1 MSHINF
7 DFLTESFL
15 FGYGLEDNFS
25 ALSDYELEKELN
37 RYREYVISNMG
48 EICREIIFDSR
59 KIAVT
64 IESFSERPREELL
77 KQLALYVDVVT
88 ISDPLF
94 ELTEKKSNS
103 TKVMA
108 KYYGMNSNNT
118 IDREQ
123 LVAALKYMK
132 ESTIL
137 VVCNYV
143 KYIPIS
149 YLHEAPMNVPIT
161 YDANNY
167 SKSLPQP
174 IMDFLKKNVQVHNTV
189 RMDGGLRVEL
199 DKPLTR
205 GTGLFIHFPDCG
217 FRNGEIVQYQE
228 SEVVDFDENTR
239 KATFRFFTPDNI
251 SQDTFNIWLDQ
262 SVNKACLHM
271 YDETFQEVYLA
282 KRALCVKNEQDIVG
296 VLLYSRKHNMIC
308 CLAVDPVYRKRGIA
322 SLLLK
327 EALDK
332 LDRDKDITVSTFR
345 KNDVKGI
352 APRKLYKKFGFE
364 EGELIE
370 EFGYPNQRF
379 VLHADRSVDNVT
391 IGTKSYIEVDMER
404 LGIISKRK
412 PAKIIDFTKYIDT
425 NRSTNN

>member
-108 KYYGMNSNNT
+108 EYYGMNSDNT

-167 SKSLPQP
+167 INKVFENLSSTDIVTLG
-174 IMDFLKKNVQVHNTV
+174 KK
-189 RMDGGLRVEL
+189 
-199 DKPLTR
+199 
-205 GTGLFIHFPDCG
+205 TGATTK
-217 FRNGEIVQYQE
+217 EI
-228 SEVVDFDENTR
+228 
-239 KATFRFFTPDNI
+239 
-251 SQDTFNIWLDQ
+251 
-262 SVNKACLHM
+262 NKTQAK
-271 YDETFQEVYLA
+271 YKKYLA
-282 KRALCVKNEQDIVG
+282 LKPEIKEN
-296 VLLYSRKHNMIC
+296 
-308 CLAVDPVYRKRGIA
+308 VDK
-322 SLLLK
+322 LLL
-327 EALDK
+327 
-332 LDRDKDITVSTFR
+332 
-345 KNDVKGI
+345 
-352 APRKLYKKFGFE
+352 
-364 EGELIE
+364 
-370 EFGYPNQRF
+370 QR
-379 VLHADRSVDNVT
+379 
-391 IGTKSYIEVDMER
+391 
-404 LGIISKRK
+404 
-412 PAKIIDFTKYIDT
+412 
-425 NRSTNN
+425 

>member
-64 IESFSERPREELL
+64 IESFLERPREELL

-108 KYYGMNSNNT
+108 EYYGMNSDNT

-174 IMDFLKKNVQVHNTV
+174 IFVCISLREDQGSMDRDMQKTKCLIEAISKNGFYTKWPYN
-189 RMDGGLRVEL
+189 RYAYYDCNDGIVSLDNDFQYPQGALQFVTNLNMECVNYKIQEMNCQSDCQKYLSRWPILRV
-199 DKPLTR
+199 KHIR
-205 GTGLFIHFPDCG
+205 
-217 FRNGEIVQYQE
+217 YQ
-228 SEVVDFDENTR
+228 V
-239 KATFRFFTPDNI
+239 I
-251 SQDTFNIWLDQ
+251 
-262 SVNKACLHM
+262 M
-271 YDETFQEVYLA
+271 
-282 KRALCVKNEQDIVG
+282 
-296 VLLYSRKHNMIC
+296 
-308 CLAVDPVYRKRGIA
+308 
-322 SLLLK
+322 
-327 EALDK
+327 
-332 LDRDKDITVSTFR
+332 
-345 KNDVKGI
+345 
-352 APRKLYKKFGFE
+352 FE
-364 EGELIE
+364 
-370 EFGYPNQRF
+370 RM
-379 VLHADRSVDNVT
+379 S
-391 IGTKSYIEVDMER
+391 
-404 LGIISKRK
+404 
-412 PAKIIDFTKYIDT
+412 
-425 NRSTNN
+425 

>member
-48 EICREIIFDSR
+48 EICREIISDSR

-108 KYYGMNSNNT
+108 EYYGMNSDNT

-161 YDANNY
+161 YDANNF

-174 IMDFLKKNVQVHNTV
+174 IMEFLKKNVQVHNTV

-217 FRNGEIVQYQE
+217 FKNGEMYIGKGEIDRMNESIGERRRQVQNPQLIGAAHVSTHGNNELGKMVEYKAMKNAGFE
-228 SEVVDFDENTR
+228 RGDIPSNYLNTYLSGETAWNANPSLRAEATELADKLKADFD
-239 KATFRFFTPDNI
+239 A
-251 SQDTFNIWLDQ
+251 
-262 SVNKACLHM
+262 
-271 YDETFQEVYLA
+271 
-282 KRALCVKNEQDIVG
+282 
-296 VLLYSRKHNMIC
+296 
-308 CLAVDPVYRKRGIA
+308 
-322 SLLLK
+322 
-327 EALDK
+327 
-332 LDRDKDITVSTFR
+332 
-345 KNDVKGI
+345 DVE
-352 APRKLYKKFGFE
+352 RRRR
-364 EGELIE
+364 
-370 EFGYPNQRF
+370 N
-379 VLHADRSVDNVT
+379 
-391 IGTKSYIEVDMER
+391 SY
-404 LGIISKRK
+404 
-412 PAKIIDFTKYIDT
+412 
-425 NRSTNN
+425 

>member
-64 IESFSERPREELL
+64 IESFLERPREELL

-108 KYYGMNSNNT
+108 EYYGMNSDNT

-189 RMDGGLRVEL
+189 RMDNLNCIAGYYE
-199 DKPLTR
+199 
-205 GTGLFIHFPDCG
+205 
-217 FRNGEIVQYQE
+217 EM
-228 SEVVDFDENTR
+228 
-239 KATFRFFTPDNI
+239 ATFVPD
-251 SQDTFNIWLDQ
+251 
-262 SVNKACLHM
+262 
-271 YDETFQEVYLA
+271 YD
-282 KRALCVKNEQDIVG
+282 
-296 VLLYSRKHNMIC
+296 
-308 CLAVDPVYRKRGIA
+308 
-322 SLLLK
+322 
-327 EALDK
+327 
-332 LDRDKDITVSTFR
+332 
-345 KNDVKGI
+345 
-352 APRKLYKKFGFE
+352 
-364 EGELIE
+364 
-370 EFGYPNQRF
+370 
-379 VLHADRSVDNVT
+379 
-391 IGTKSYIEVDMER
+391 
-404 LGIISKRK
+404 
-412 PAKIIDFTKYIDT
+412 
-425 NRSTNN
+425 

>member
-1 MSHINF
+1 M
-7 DFLTESFL
+7 TE
-15 FGYGLEDNFS
+15 
-25 ALSDYELEKELN
+25 
-37 RYREYVISNMG
+37 
-48 EICREIIFDSR
+48 
-59 KIAVT
+59 
-64 IESFSERPREELL
+64 
-77 KQLALYVDVVT
+77 
-88 ISDPLF
+88 
-94 ELTEKKSNS
+94 
-103 TKVMA
+103 
-108 KYYGMNSNNT
+108 YYGMNSDNT

-262 SVNKACLHM
+262 SVNKAC
-271 YDETFQEVYLA
+271 
-282 KRALCVKNEQDIVG
+282 
-296 VLLYSRKHNMIC
+296 
-308 CLAVDPVYRKRGIA
+308 
-322 SLLLK
+322 
-327 EALDK
+327 
-332 LDRDKDITVSTFR
+332 
-345 KNDVKGI
+345 
-352 APRKLYKKFGFE
+352 
-364 EGELIE
+364 
-370 EFGYPNQRF
+370 
-379 VLHADRSVDNVT
+379 
-391 IGTKSYIEVDMER
+391 
-404 LGIISKRK
+404 
-412 PAKIIDFTKYIDT
+412 
-425 NRSTNN
+425 